1 MSIRTSKQDFL
12 VTKAQNFRKF
22 INQYEPS
29 TTVKEYMEGFSED
42 QLIPT
47 IASKIMPLVSLGVVD
62 ESAQKLLDELQV
74 PEDKKSEVK
83 AKITAYINMFAT
95 VLME

>member
-1 MSIRTSKQDFL
+1 MSTRTSKQEFL
-12 VTKAQNFRKF
+12 VTKAQNFKKYIDQF
-22 INQYEPS
+22 DPS
-29 TTVKEYMEGFSED
+29 TNVKEYMDGFSED

-47 IASKIMPLVSLGVVD
+47 IASKILPLVSLGVVD

-74 PEDKKSEVK
+74 PEDKKNEVK
-83 AKITAYINMFAT
+83 AKIMAYINMFAS

>member
-1 MSIRTSKQDFL
+1 MSTRTSKQDFL
-12 VTKAQNFRKF
+12 VAKAQNFKKYIDQF
-22 INQYEPS
+22 DPS
-29 TTVKEYMEGFSED
+29 TSVKEYMEGFSED

-47 IASKIMPLVSLGVVD
+47 IASKILPLVSLGVVD